1 MTKTFRETDIDAERQ
16 REINTKIDRE
26 RKAQRGEES
35 KKERRLI
42 KDVDNVC

>member
-1 MTKTFRETDIDAERQ
+1 MTKTFRETDIDRGTER
-16 REINTKIDRE
+16 EKNTKIDRE

-42 KDVDNVC
+42 KDIENV